1 MANYAVFRSDLMSGT
16 TVGADLVSVK
26 YMGPGAIETAIENG
40 NIVKL
45 DGLMTG
51 EREVYK
57 GVTARRPI
65 PRWMRSSLSAV
76 LRCPM
81 TSASVA

>member
-40 NIVKL
+40 S
-45 DGLMTG
+45 LM
-51 EREVYK
+51 V
-57 GVTARRPI
+57 
-65 PRWMRSSLSAV
+65 
-76 LRCPM
+76 
-81 TSASVA
+81 